1 MSSVS
6 KSSIE
11 RSDKVLRVVI
21 YIVSIFFS
29 ILTLFPFFLMFINAT
44 RSSAEIQRYA
54 VSFISEHPIQNLQ
67 KNWAVFNG
75 KDFHPATGFLNSFII
90 STGATILNVYFS
102 SLTAYAISAYEWKFR
117 DTFNAIIMAIMMIPG
132 TVTMIG
138 FYQAVYKLGLTNKLS
153 MLILPAI
160 AAPMT
165 VFFMRQYLQATLS
178 MEIVQSARI
187 DGAGEFRIFNQI
199 VVPLMKPAIA
209 TQAIFGYVAS
219 WNQLFTPLILLT
231 NKKKATLPM
240 MVDLLNG
247 DIYRTEFG
255 SIYLGLSITVLP
267 LIIVY
272 AFLSRYIVEGV
283 ALGGVKS
290 YDLYSRRNEVQYYL
304 NVSQK

>member
-1 MSSVS
+1 MADIS

-67 KNWAVFNG
+67 RNWAVFNG

-132 TVTMIG
+132 TVTTIG
-138 FYQAVYKLGLTNKLS
+138 FYQMVYKIGMVNKLS
-153 MLILPAI
+153 ILIIPSI

-165 VFFMRQYLQATLS
+165 VFFMRQYLQASLS

-199 VVPLMKPAIA
+199 VVPLMKPAIV
-209 TQAIFGYVAS
+209 TQAIFAYVGS
-219 WNQLFTPLILLT
+219 WNNLFMPLILLT
-231 NKKKATLPM
+231 DKEKRTLPV
-240 MVDLLNG
+240 MVSLLTN
-247 DIYRTEFG
+247 DSYRTEFG
-255 SIYLGLSITVLP
+255 AVYVGLFITVLP
-267 LIIVY
+267 LIVVY

-290 YDLYSRRNEVQYYL
+290 
-304 NVSQK
+304 